1 MHSIRRMTLA
11 SLVAIMLVA
20 TLAGTT
26 SAAGKHART
35 YRVTIVNLASGQAF
49 TPPLIAAH
57 RPTLDI
63 YSVGSK
69 ARYGV
74 KEIAENGNLTP
85 LLNALEAKR
94 GVKVKAADGAARA
107 GRFARSGRSRLHQHG
122 HDEDHGRSPRH
133 ASSPGLS
140 MLICTNDG
148 FTGVDSIRLP
158 RSVGGTTA
166 RFTKA
171 YDAGTEENTELF
183 ADIVPPCQGLIG
195 GPGSGGTGMSD
206 PALAENGVIHRHR
219 GIVGDADL
227 DTATYGWRNPVAAI
241 VVQRI
246 R

>member
-94 GVKVKAADGAARA
+94 GVKVKAAAEPLVPVGSPGQADLGFTNTVTMKITA
-107 GRFARSGRSRLHQHG
+107 GRRATKLTWV
-122 HDEDHGRSPRH
+122 
-133 ASSPGLS
+133 S

-241 VVQRI
+241 VVQQI

>member
-11 SLVAIMLVA
+11 SVVAIMLVA

-26 SAAGKHART
+26 SAAGRHAKT
-35 YRVTIVNLASGQAF
+35 YRVTIVNLTSGQAF

-57 RPTLDI
+57 RPSLDI

-69 ARYGV
+69 ASFGV
-74 KEIAENGNLTP
+74 KEIAENGNLMP
-85 LLNALEAKR
+85 LLDSLGAKR
-94 GVKVKAADGAARA
+94 GVKVKAAAEPLVPVGSPGQEDLGFTNTVTMKITA
-107 GRFARSGRSRLHQHG
+107 GRRVTKLTWV
-122 HDEDHGRSPRH
+122 
-133 ASSPGLS
+133 S

-158 RSVGGTTA
+158 RHVGGTTA
-166 RFTKA
+166 RFTRA
-171 YDAGTEENTELF
+171 YDAGTEKNTELF
-183 ADIVPPCQGLIG
+183 DDIVPPCQGLIG
-195 GPGSGGTGMSD
+195 GPGSGGSGMSD
-206 PALAENGVIHRHR
+206 PSLAQHRVIHRHR